1 MGTNSGPQIANVY
14 LHVYEHSYINTLI
27 DNDDKSRLSK
37 LQYIFRYQ
45 DDLIS
50 FNDDGLLGEVLNSIY
65 PSEMVVN
72 CTNTSARKCNY
83 LDLCISIYRGKF
95 RVVKYDKRNDF
106 SFEVISFPFLD
117 GNIPTIL
124 S

>member
-50 FNDDGLLGEVLNSIY
+50 FNDDGLVLLGEVLNSIY
-65 PSEMVVN
+65 PS
-72 CTNTSARKCNY
+72 CKLY
-83 LDLCISIYRGKF
+83 KH
-95 RVVKYDKRNDF
+95 F
-106 SFEVISFPFLD
+106 S
-117 GNIPTIL
+117 T
-124 S
+124 